1 VNPGVYPRE
10 PTVAQLLT
18 GLMQDAQLLLRHEVA
33 LAIYELRGE
42 LRTTIRA
49 VLYLSL
55 GLGLAALGGWL
66 LLLMLVHLL
75 QALTGLPLWA
85 CYGLVGGL
93 FAGIGVVLLVLGK
106 RRLAPRHLVPQ
117 HTVETMQEN
126 VQWLNAQVTTH
137 GRSRSGGPQ

>member
-1 VNPGVYPRE
+1 
-10 PTVAQLLT
+10 VAQLLT
-18 GLMQDAQLLLRHEVA
+18 GLMQDAQQLLRHEVA

-66 LLLMLVHLL
+66 LILMLVHLL

-117 HTVETMQEN
+117 HTVDTMKEN
-126 VQWLNAQVTTH
+126 VQWLKAQVTTN

>member
-1 VNPGVYPRE
+1 MNPGVYPRE

-18 GLMQDAQLLLRHEVA
+18 GLMQDAQRLLRHEVA
-33 LAIYELRGE
+33 LAIHELRGE

-85 CYGLVGGL
+85 CYSLVGGL
-93 FAGIGVVLLVLGK
+93 FAGIGVVLLVRGK

-126 VQWLNAQVTTH
+126 VQRLNAQVTTN